1 MRRGTLPKPPPAEDG
16 NLRYMP
22 ERIPAASSTAPHA
35 AAVGVVPHHQ
45 RLVLEDVS
53 GSRPPPPPPHVLPRE
68 QSWKRTCE
76 GQRFVPDGMWQAKGA
91 EILPCGSV
99 RERVPASR
107 PPPRPTG
114 FPPPQ
119 PARGNAPH
127 GYPAPPSRNSSV
139 SSLGGR
145 PPAQPPQH
153 IPCGSNPIVPLSRP
167 LPQPPPPSSCF
178 DGSLE
183 TPQALRRDPPPAVD
197 PYLSVSPY
205 HQQRSVARSPN
216 LEEEPREAVDEVHAP
231 FNDFGGMNVR
241 SPFPSDYRISDD
253 ARGSCSSTGLV
264 DMHPLRRGDRAAE
277 RSPSLA
283 SRSASRDELGDGP
296 EPSQSTD
303 EDDTVLTVQQRN
315 VRASRTHTRW
325 GDVLMANT
333 KQGKRA
339 SKCYSKWAVSL

>member
-1 MRRGTLPKPPPAEDG
+1 
-16 NLRYMP
+16 
-22 ERIPAASSTAPHA
+22 
-35 AAVGVVPHHQ
+35 
-45 RLVLEDVS
+45 
-53 GSRPPPPPPHVLPRE
+53 
-68 QSWKRTCE
+68 
-76 GQRFVPDGMWQAKGA
+76 
-91 EILPCGSV
+91 
-99 RERVPASR
+99 
-107 PPPRPTG
+107 
-114 FPPPQ
+114 
-119 PARGNAPH
+119 
-127 GYPAPPSRNSSV
+127 
-139 SSLGGR
+139 
-145 PPAQPPQH
+145 
-153 IPCGSNPIVPLSRP
+153 
-167 LPQPPPPSSCF
+167 
-178 DGSLE
+178 
-183 TPQALRRDPPPAVD
+183 
-197 PYLSVSPY
+197 
-205 HQQRSVARSPN
+205 
-216 LEEEPREAVDEVHAP
+216 
-231 FNDFGGMNVR
+231 MNVR